1 MSDVLAPG
9 YSPAAPRAGARP
21 LSPAAVPLCLG
32 VLAAVLVALSAGQDL
47 FLAFSPSLDAQRI
60 WLLDL
65 DYEYN
70 FSTWFSSAV
79 LLGAAIQLF
88 EIAEQARLASD
99 RFFAHWAIL
108 SLSFAALSADEFIG
122 LHERM
127 SDVLQAS
134 LDTHGALYPAW
145 VIPVL
150 IVCAA
155 GAFAYRGFLKALP
168 WPVAR
173 TMLLAAVLY
182 IGGAAGFEMAAGGFF
197 ENDTTDQQAYRVVTT
212 LEESGE
218 MAGAILFLYAL
229 ALHRRGAEGT
239 RPKPRPFGASPAT
252 DRA

>member
-1 MSDVLAPG
+1 MSDALLPEYASSVP
-9 YSPAAPRAGARP
+9 SRETARP
-21 LSPAAVPLCLG
+21 LPPSAVPLCLG
-32 VLAAVLVALSAGQDL
+32 ALAAVLVALSVGQDVI
-47 FLAFSPSLDAQRI
+47 LALSPSLEGQKI

-88 EIAEQARLASD
+88 EIAEQARLAGD
-99 RFFAHWAIL
+99 RFFVHWAIL
-108 SLSFAALSADEFIG
+108 SLSFAAISADEFIG
-122 LHERM
+122 LHERA
-127 SDVLQAS
+127 SDVLQAR

-150 IVCAA
+150 IACAA
-155 GAFAYRGFLKALP
+155 GAVAYRGFLKALP

-182 IGGAAGFEMAAGGFF
+182 VGGAAGFEMAAGGFF
-197 ENDTTDQQAYRVVTT
+197 ENDTTHQQAYRVVTT

-218 MAGAILFLYAL
+218 MAGAILFLFAL
-229 ALHRRGAEGT
+229 ALHRQERRRGAFEAAPVRT
-239 RPKPRPFGASPAT
+239 
-252 DRA
+252 